1 MKYAFKTLQ
10 LEAPG
15 FYDLIGTWAETRLR
29 VTDTDATIAGYGFTR
44 DIAAAFTTL
53 VLDWEAR
60 IILSAAAGLSP
71 GEYELIHREDGIV
84 YACRGQQSYPLP
96 DGAVRVEVWCE
107 PEAA

>member
-29 VTDTDATIAGYGFTR
+29 VTETDATIAGYGFTQ

-53 VLDWEAR
+53 VLDWETR
-60 IILSAAAGLSP
+60 IILPGPAGLP
-71 GEYELIHREDGIV
+71 VGDYDLIRRDDGMV
-84 YACRGQQSYPLP
+84 YACHGQQAYPLP
-96 DGAVRVEVWCE
+96 DGAVRVEVWSE
-107 PEAA
+107 PEAE